1 MQAGTLK
8 RPITVEVPGTTKD
21 AYGQITSTWTT
32 LLQTWADIHTIT
44 SKEVYALGAG
54 FNSQI
59 SHKIT
64 IRFQPAVTLAAG
76 MRVVYLTRN
85 FIVQA
90 VSDPTEERRE
100 LDLLCLEQTK

>member
-1 MQAGTLK
+1 MQAGNLK

-21 AYGQITSTWTT
+21 QYGQITATWDT

-85 FIVQA
+85 FIIQA